1 MFTYVLYAAA
11 VIGLI
16 ISVVKSKKK
25 TKMALKKAWKAFEN
39 ILPQFL
45 VVLVIIGLVF
55 AIFTPQDIQKVLGE
69 GAGVSGV
76 LLSLGIGSAVFIPGF
91 VAFPLASALL
101 ENGAGYAQVAAF
113 ISSLMMVGVITIPL
127 EMSIFG
133 KKSTVIRNIGAL
145 CFSILVAL
153 VIGGIFS

>member
-1 MFTYVLYAAA
+1 MFTYILYGVAM
-11 VIGLI
+11 IGLI
-16 ISVVKSKKK
+16 VSAAKSKKK

-45 VVLVIIGLVF
+45 TVLVIIGLAF
-55 AIFTPQDIQKVLGE
+55 AIFTPEEIQRVLGE
-69 GAGVSGV
+69 SAGVLGV
-76 LLSLGIGSAVFIPGF
+76 ILSLIIGSAVFIPGF

-127 EMSIFG
+127 EVSIFG
-133 KKSTVIRNIGAL
+133 KKSTVIRNVAAL
-145 CFSILVAL
+145 VFSVIVAI
-153 VIGGIFS
+153 VIGGLFR